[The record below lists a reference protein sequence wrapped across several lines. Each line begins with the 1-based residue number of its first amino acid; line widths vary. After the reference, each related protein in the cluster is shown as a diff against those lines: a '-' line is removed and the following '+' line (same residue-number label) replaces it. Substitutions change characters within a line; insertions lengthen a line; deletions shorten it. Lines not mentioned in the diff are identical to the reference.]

1 MLLVTKLT
9 YFAKWLEKK
18 GREKEGERS
27 FVDYLAYNLYFPGVI
42 AGPTFAYEVYL
53 DFINNRHD
61 ITLGNI
67 KLIKALQPF
76 FITIPLAIL
85 AVFTLPIFTGRWVL
99 ENEFYLNSHFIVK
112 ILMLN
117 FVGFFYRLKY
127 YGGWY
132 FAQSAVNLSGLSLSA
147 KGEYDA
153 AVSVSLKF

>member
-9 YFAKWLEKK
+9 YYAKWLEKK
-18 GREKEGERS
+18 GREQEGQRS
-27 FVDYLAYNLYFPGVI
+27 LVDYLAYNLYFPGVV

-53 DFINNRHD
+53 DFINNKHD
-61 ITLGNI
+61 ISFGNMKI
-67 KLIKALQPF
+67 MKALQPF
-76 FITIPLAIL
+76 FITIPLAAL
-85 AVFTLPIFTGRWVL
+85 AVFTLPIFHGRWVL

-112 ILMLN
+112 ILLLN
-117 FVGFFYRLKY
+117 IIGFFYRLKY

-153 AVSVSLKF
+153 ALSVSLKF